1 MNKENKLVPKLRFP
15 EFVNSA
21 NWGKRYFYEFVTER
35 TQYPLA
41 KLPLF
46 SLTIE
51 DGITPKTERYE
62 RSFLVNNEEDAYKE
76 VLPNDFAYNPMN
88 LRFGAIARHTGNA
101 RVSLSKYYNIFYCD
115 DSVDSVFCEMFFRSE
130 RMIKFYDSVST
141 GSLIE
146 KKRVHFSD
154 FLKFNFPI
162 PSISEQKKI
171 ASCLSSLDELINA
184 HTQKLDALKDHK
196 KGLMQQLFPAE
207 GETVPKLRFKEFE
220 GDGEWVETTL
230 GNVYDF
236 KVTNSL
242 SRDCLNY
249 ENGQVKNIHY
259 GDIHKKFNTL
269 FDINKEDV
277 PFINQDI
284 PIEKI
289 KNESYCIEGDI
300 IIADASEDLNDIGK
314 SIEIVNLN
322 NEKVVSG
329 LHTLLARQRGEK
341 IAIGFGGYLFKS
353 DFIRR
358 QIQKESQGTKVLGI
372 SVNRISNIIISY
384 PKHLA
389 EQQKI
394 ANLLSSIDDE
404 ITAQAQKIEGL
415 KEHKRGLMQGLFPV
429 ING

>member
-220 GDGEWVETTL
+220 GDGEWVEKNKSVKIVSGVSYQMSEYVQEGIRL
-230 GNVYDF
+230 VQGVNIGIGSYNV
-236 KVTNSL
+236 
-242 SRDCLNY
+242 
-249 ENGQVKNIHY
+249 ENPIYINPETENQRHIIVSK
-259 GDIHKKFNTL
+259 GDILLGLNRPITNDELK
-269 FDINKEDV
+269 V
-277 PFINQDI
+277 CYYPF
-284 PIEKI
+284 
-289 KNESYCIEGDI
+289 ES
-300 IIADASEDLNDIGK
+300 
-314 SIEIVNLN
+314 
-322 NEKVVSG
+322 
-329 LHTLLARQRGEK
+329 
-341 IAIGFGGYLFKS
+341 GYLYQRAGILKCNVDIYPDFLYQLLRSPLFLERLKKELVGSDQPYIKS
-353 DFIRR
+353 
-358 QIQKESQGTKVLGI
+358 
-372 SVNRISNIIISY
+372 
-384 PKHLA
+384 
-389 EQQKI
+389 
-394 ANLLSSIDDE
+394 NL
-404 ITAQAQKIEGL
+404 
-415 KEHKRGLMQGLFPV
+415 F
-429 ING
+429 